1 MRSGSARLRLAGG
14 PAIAR
19 AHRLPYIASDRARG
33 ERRMLL
39 ALIDV
44 VIILLKVVWWI
55 IVIQMILS
63 WLVAFNVINTYNDFV
78 RGLLKGLDRIT
89 EPVYRPIRKVLP
101 DFGGLDFSPMV
112 VLLVLWILNQVL
124 YDVAFSVAASYR

>member
-1 MRSGSARLRLAGG
+1 
-14 PAIAR
+14 
-19 AHRLPYIASDRARG
+19 
-33 ERRMLL
+33 MLL

-63 WLVAFNVINTYNDFV
+63 WLVAFNVINTYNNFV
-78 RGLLKGLDRIT
+78 RGLLRGLDRVT

-112 VLLVLWILNQVL
+112 VLLVLWILNRVL
-124 YDVAFSVAASYR
+124 YDVAFSVAMSYR